1 MSAIK
6 NFLQDLEESYQ
17 DLYDYEQFHNLGTLL
32 DEEEIVELS
41 QTEPIKL

>member
-17 DLYDYEQFHNLGTLL
+17 DLYDYEQFHSLGILN
-32 DEEEIVELS
+32 EEEIEELTHS
-41 QTEPIKL
+41 APIE